1 MDELKID
8 QSFVAGLE
16 QSKPSRAIASSVIFM
31 SHNLG
36 LKTVAEGLET
46 EGQLELL
53 RSHECDTYQG
63 YLFSRPLAKS
73 DVEDVFRASAPC

>member
-1 MDELKID
+1 VDELKID

-53 RSHECDTYQG
+53 RSHECDTY
-63 YLFSRPLAKS
+63 
-73 DVEDVFRASAPC
+73 